1 MDRTYWH
8 SLFMN
13 RLIVLGVLLICFTS
27 MGFLFWHQEMK
38 YVLPTPVPVG
48 YAAKLPAQVIT
59 LPSSFQF
66 PKNQALYLHFFN
78 PDCPCSRFNLKHFQ
92 SLKKQFENNVK
103 IYAVIPAYADYEYAK
118 DMIDDE
124 SIMVIQDRDDLMAN
138 ACGVYAT
145 PQAVVIDAQQKLFYR
160 GNYNK
165 TRYCTLKESNY
176 AEIALT
182 ALVGGEQPP
191 VFDMFATQSYGCELP
206 NDQ

>member
-1 MDRTYWH
+1 MKK
-8 SLFMN
+8 
-13 RLIVLGVLLICFTS
+13 LIVLGVLLFCFTS

-38 YVLPTPVPVG
+38 YVLPTPVPLG
-48 YAAKLPAQVIT
+48 YVAKMPEQYIAMPAA
-59 LPSSFQF
+59 FNF
-66 PKNQALYLHFFN
+66 PKDKALYLHFFN
-78 PDCPCSRFNLKHFQ
+78 PDCPCSRFNLKHFL
-92 SLKKQFENNVK
+92 SLKKTFEK
-103 IYAVIPAYADYEYAK
+103 DISIYAVIPAYADYDYAV

-124 SIMVIQDRDDLMAN
+124 SITIIQDKDDLLAN

-182 ALVGGEQPP
+182 ALVKGEHPP

-206 NDQ
+206 IDQ